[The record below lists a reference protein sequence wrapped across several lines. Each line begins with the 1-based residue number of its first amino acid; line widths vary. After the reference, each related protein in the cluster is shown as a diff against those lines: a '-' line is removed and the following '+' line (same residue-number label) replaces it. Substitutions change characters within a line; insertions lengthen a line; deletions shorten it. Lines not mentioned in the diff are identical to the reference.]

1 MGFDKNRDGR
11 LTREE
16 LPEQFQPL
24 FERLDMDGN
33 GSVDIRELR
42 AAAAHGNPGVKGP

>member
-1 MGFDKNRDGR
+1 M
-11 LTREE
+11 
-16 LPEQFQPL
+16 

-42 AAAAHGNPGVKGP
+42 AAAARGNPGVKGP